1 MTDILEDV
9 MEAARKALEAQGLQP
24 QLIINFDNIVAIA
37 LESDRAAQAER
48 MARLEEALRKAML
61 WTDEENDVGSW
72 REEATL
78 ALSKDNQHG

>member
-1 MTDILEDV
+1 MTDIPADV
-9 MEAARKALEAQGLQP
+9 LEAARKCIPDKMLWFRVETEA
-24 QLIINFDNIVAIA
+24 NIARAILA
-37 LESDRAAQAER
+37 DRAAQAER
-48 MARLEEALRKAML
+48 MTRLEEALRKAML